1 MKTTIKKL
9 KQAVDDYLLWMI
21 SARYA
26 DATIKNYEQILNHFV
41 DFIACHKIGW
51 DQIFSSANLHGFDQ
65 STKTQLA
72 AVRGLCRY
80 LVKQKRI
87 VAPIEK
93 EKYLL
98 PNVYGQYLNYYAT
111 TRQAGNSR
119 IKSIRRV
126 LAAFDGY
133 LENTKIK
140 LAVLTIE
147 QIDAFFAEFSCG
159 FSPATCKVYRS
170 IVRGF
175 LSYLFHQCHT
185 LKRDLAPLVVGAPI
199 FARAKPPT
207 FLRAD
212 ELKRLFDN
220 IDLSSQSGLR
230 TYAMLQLA
238 YTLGLRPIEICQITL
253 DNISFLLIF
262 FLVGSLTAL
271 ITIFIYGI
279 FHETTNKDPW
289 IIIGSLIQ
297 FQANKIILYIS
308 CFGLGV
314 YAFSNEWLKNGKT
327 PGNYIFWT
335 ILSIGLMYFQGK
347 TIISLINNFSIG
359 LAIGYV
365 LMRTFSVFTILL
377 ALISYG
383 IKHWNRP
390 SKFSR
395 QLAANS
401 YNIYLLHMLFVI
413 VVQLL
418 LLKWFGIPIFIKFA
432 IVTLSTIL
440 LNYLI
445 SQYAIRPFPKLSVAG
460 MITLFVLLAT
470 VLNPTAI

>member
-51 DQIFSSANLHGFDQ
+51 DQIFSSANLHCFDQ

-98 PNVYGQYLNYYAT
+98 PNVYEQYLNYYAT
-111 TRQAGNSR
+111 TRQTGNRR

-126 LAAFDGY
+126 LSAFDGY
-133 LENTKIK
+133 LDNRQIK
-140 LAVLTIE
+140 LSVLTIE
-147 QIDAFFAEFSCG
+147 HIDAFFADFNVNFSQ
-159 FSPATCKVYRS
+159 STCKVYRS

-175 LSYLFHQCHT
+175 LSYLFDQRHT

-212 ELKRLFDN
+212 ELKKLFDN

-253 DNISFLLIF
+253 NNISFRKAELNINWRKCHNPLKLPVPEVTIKAIAAYII
-262 FLVGSLTAL
+262 GARPQTAL
-271 ITIFIYGI
+271 
-279 FHETTNKDPW
+279 
-289 IIIGSLIQ
+289 
-297 FQANKIILYIS
+297 
-308 CFGLGV
+308 
-314 YAFSNEWLKNGKT
+314 
-327 PGNYIFWT
+327 
-335 ILSIGLMYFQGK
+335 
-347 TIISLINNFSIG
+347 
-359 LAIGYV
+359 
-365 LMRTFSVFTILL
+365 R
-377 ALISYG
+377 
-383 IKHWNRP
+383 
-390 SKFSR
+390 
-395 QLAANS
+395 
-401 YNIYLLHMLFVI
+401 
-413 VVQLL
+413 
-418 LLKWFGIPIFIKFA
+418 
-432 IVTLSTIL
+432 
-440 LNYLI
+440 
-445 SQYAIRPFPKLSVAG
+445 
-460 MITLFVLLAT
+460 TLFLSLMPPYGPITPTT
-470 VLNPTAI
+470 VHYYFKTAMHKINPTASVYWLRHTYVQNLLEAGVSLFEIKELMGHDSIESTRKYLLIHIKLMREVLFDE